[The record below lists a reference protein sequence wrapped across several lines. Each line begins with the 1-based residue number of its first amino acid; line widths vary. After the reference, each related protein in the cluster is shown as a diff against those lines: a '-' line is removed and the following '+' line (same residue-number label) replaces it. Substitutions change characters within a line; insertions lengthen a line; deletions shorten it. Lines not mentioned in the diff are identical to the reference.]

1 MLKKIVIACLSIASA
16 AVSGAED
23 FDSVALP
30 NLLFQATEASGKLQR
45 NGNIFEIVNYADS
58 LDVKSP
64 YVPKQEKSLENLN
77 AEVINYDNLSLIM
90 LSKLFPANVVSKE
103 KIKLPFIFYE
113 NKFKEQFKLSDGFYK
128 EGACRGLGF
137 FEAKYK
143 DKCINSG
150 YEPLFEASA
159 DLLIN
164 RNLLNYHLYRSL
176 PRLLGFRSYATSE
189 GFSGVL
195 SPVDKHLYSLEL
207 KRNIREHDSFAEL
220 FSNCKNSDCSFF
232 EFKSESLEH
241 LKYAHY
247 KDNTEKNL
255 PLYTIINKDGS
266 CEFKL
271 RNTLLS
277 DSSFVNY
284 DFYSEIELAALQ
296 SLGFD
301 IIPQLYFGSSIYS
314 SGSRGDLQKI
324 VLNKGYFS
332 WDDIL
337 KIYNEEKI
345 SSIPLSIGTHIYGNY
360 NDVRQQAS
368 IASVGYG
375 ATGVR
380 IDGAGNRFILPKQ
393 SAIIENGVN
402 STGIA
407 VSYGSNSKLDIDG
420 FVSANRSGGI
430 AVALDFKEN
439 MRSDEYEY
447 QGSFV
452 RVRTNDYFNK
462 KLSKEKASALDVP
475 NVLKGPLVSVM
486 NVSGS
491 LIGKKAAVYIGDTAW
506 VKEINFLDRA
516 TIKGDIISDYSP
528 YIDGEW
534 IYLAKK
540 DGRLLPARFQLKPR
554 STFLDYKGN
563 KSFYEKLSTSLNF
576 GSADSDYLDKDA
588 KSSSD
593 SDSVETKALIDI
605 NGDIKGKDL
614 MLNVLGGVT
623 LVKGRIDVKSLT
635 ISKSSL
641 HLSSKDK
648 DEHTVDF
655 LYLDNGAAL
664 NLADGRSNV
673 INVNKNAFIAQ
684 NSVIK
689 VDTDEDGNILDNI
702 IVKRSLVTNT
712 GQIHIEPCVSYAQLK
727 QFNADPKALLNY
739 ISRFV
744 ANANNILAP
753 YRISVYFPTYLWHKS
768 GIMGRKIKCTAR
780 GCRIGDFVGSRKS
793 MFYDKLPLWRIYLS
807 LGGCVALAFATVFL
821 RHKIKG
827 PTKRNIL

>member
-1 MLKKIVIACLSIASA
+1 MLKKVAIVFLSLASA
-16 AVSGAED
+16 LANGAED
-23 FDSVALP
+23 VDSAVLP
-30 NLLFQATEASGKLQR
+30 NLLFQAKEASGKLQR
-45 NGNIFEIVNYADS
+45 NGNIFEIVNYADF
-58 LDVKSP
+58 LDSKSP
-64 YVPKQEKSLENLN
+64 YVPKYEKSLENLN
-77 AEVINYDNLSLIM
+77 AEVINYENISLIM
-90 LSKLFPANVVSKE
+90 LSKIFPSNVISKE
-103 KIKLPFIFYE
+103 KIKLPFIFYGE
-113 NKFKEQFKLSDGFYK
+113 KFKEQFKLSDGFYK
-128 EGACRGLGF
+128 KGACRGLGF

-164 RNLLNYHLYRSL
+164 KNLLNYHLYRSL
-176 PRLLGFRSYATSE
+176 PRLLGFRSYASSE
-189 GFSGVL
+189 GFSEVL
-195 SPVDKHLYSLEL
+195 SPVDRHLYSLEL
-207 KRNIREHDSFAEL
+207 KRNIREQDSFAEL
-220 FSNCKNSDCSFF
+220 FPDCKNPDCRLF

-241 LKYAHY
+241 LRYAHD
-247 KDNTEKNL
+247 KDSTEANL
-255 PLYTIINKDGS
+255 PLYAIINKDGS

-277 DSSFVNY
+277 DSGFVNY
-284 DFYSEIELAALQ
+284 DFYSEMELAALQ
-296 SLGFD
+296 NLGFD
-301 IIPQLYFGSSIYS
+301 ITPRLYYGSSIYS
-314 SGSRGDLQKI
+314 SGSRAELQKI

-337 KIYNEEKI
+337 KLYDEDKI

-360 NDVRQQAS
+360 NEIRQQAS

-375 ATGVR
+375 STGVR
-380 IDGAGNRFILPKQ
+380 IDGSGNSFILPKQ
-393 SAIIENGVN
+393 SVIIENCIN

-407 VSYGSNSKLDIDG
+407 VNYGSSSKLDIDG
-420 FVSANRSGGI
+420 FVSANRRGGI

-452 RVRTNDYFNK
+452 RVRTDDYRNK
-462 KLSKEKASALDVP
+462 KLSREKASALEVP
-475 NVLKGPLVSVM
+475 DELKGPLVSAV
-486 NVSGS
+486 NISGT
-491 LIGKKAAVYIGDTAW
+491 LIGKQAAIYIGDTAW
-506 VKEINFLDRA
+506 VKEINFSDRA

-540 DGRLLPARFQLKPR
+540 DQDLLPARFQLKPR
-554 STFLDYKGN
+554 SNFLDYKGN
-563 KSFYEKLSTSLNF
+563 KSFFEKLSTNLNF
-576 GSADSDYLDKDA
+576 GGADPDFLDKEA
-588 KSSSD
+588 KASSE
-593 SDSVETKALIDI
+593 SVGMKALIDI

-623 LVKGRIDVKSLT
+623 LVKGRIEAKSLT

-655 LYLDNGAAL
+655 LYLDNGASL
-664 NLADGRSNV
+664 NLADGRSNI

-702 IVKRSLVTNT
+702 VVKRSLATNT

-739 ISRFV
+739 VSKFV

-753 YRISVYFPTYLWHKS
+753 YKISAYFPTYLWHKS

-807 LGGCVALAFATVFL
+807 LGGCIALVFATVFL
-821 RHKIKG
+821 RYKIKG
-827 PTKRNIL
+827 QIKKNIL

>member
-1 MLKKIVIACLSIASA
+1 MLKKSVIVFLALTSA
-16 AVSGAED
+16 LANGAEEL
-23 FDSVALP
+23 DSVALP
-30 NLLFQATEASGKLQR
+30 NLLFQATEASGRLQR

-58 LDVKSP
+58 SDSKSP

-77 AEVINYDNLSLIM
+77 AEVINYENISLIM
-90 LSKLFPANVVSKE
+90 LSKIFPSNVISKE

-113 NKFKEQFKLSDGFYK
+113 KKSKEQFKLSDGFYK
-128 EGACRGLGF
+128 EGACKGLGF

-150 YEPLFEASA
+150 YEPLFEAST

-164 RNLLNYHLYRSL
+164 KNLLNYYLYRSL
-176 PRLLGFRSYATSE
+176 PRLFGFRSYASSE
-189 GFSGVL
+189 GFSEVL
-195 SPVDKHLYSLEL
+195 SPVDKHLYSSEL
-207 KRNIREHDSFAEL
+207 KRSIKEQEPFAEI
-220 FSNCKNSDCSFF
+220 FPKCKNPDCRIF

-241 LKYAHY
+241 LKYANN
-247 KDNTEKNL
+247 KDNAEANL

-277 DSSFVNY
+277 DSDFVNY

-296 SLGFD
+296 DLGFD
-301 IIPQLYFGSSIYS
+301 IIPQIYYGSSIYS
-314 SGSRGDLQKI
+314 SGSRAQIQKI

-337 KIYNEEKI
+337 KIYDEEKI

-360 NDVRQQAS
+360 NEVRQQAS

-375 ATGVR
+375 STGVR
-380 IDGAGNRFILPKQ
+380 IDGAGNSFILPKQ
-393 SAIIENGVN
+393 SVIIENGIN

-407 VSYGSNSKLDIDG
+407 VNYGSNSKLDIDG
-420 FVSANRSGGI
+420 FVSANRRGGI

-439 MRSDEYEY
+439 MRSDDYEY

-452 RVRTNDYFNK
+452 RVRIDDYNNK
-462 KLSKEKASALDVP
+462 ELSREKAAALEVP
-475 NVLKGPLVSVM
+475 EELKGPLVSVM
-486 NVSGS
+486 NVSGT
-491 LIGKKAAVYIGDTAW
+491 LIGKQAAIYIGDTAW
-506 VKEINFLDRA
+506 VREINFSDRA

-540 DGRLLPARFQLKPR
+540 DQDLLPARFQLKPR
-554 STFLDYKGN
+554 SNFLDYKGN
-563 KSFYEKLSTSLNF
+563 KSFFEKLSTNLNF
-576 GSADSDYLDKDA
+576 GGTDYISLDKDVKDHPNRA
-588 KSSSD
+588 D
-593 SDSVETKALIDI
+593 TKALIDI
-605 NGDIKGKDL
+605 NGDIKGRDL

-623 LVKGRIDVKSLT
+623 LVKGRIEVKSLT

-664 NLADGRSNV
+664 NLADGRSNI

-689 VDTDEDGNILDNI
+689 VDTDEDGNILDKI
-702 IVKRSLVTNT
+702 VVKRSLATNT

-739 ISRFV
+739 VSKFV
-744 ANANNILAP
+744 ANANTILAP
-753 YRISVYFPTYLWHKS
+753 YKISAYFPTYLWHKS

-780 GCRIGDFVGSRKS
+780 GCRIGDFVGSRKD

-807 LGGCVALAFATVFL
+807 LGGCVALAFATVLF

-827 PTKRNIL
+827 PTRKNIL